1 MNIKYKLILFAI
13 AISSISFISCKDDKE
28 DIIPVEIPELELGKS
43 TIDISVDSTA
53 IVNITQGAGEYQ
65 VFSLNSDIV
74 KAELLDNK
82 IYIKGVT
89 NGTTSILV
97 SDKNN
102 EFRQIKVVSHYD
114 AIKLANNSV
123 SITMKLGYDTQ
134 TSLKILGG
142 NGPYIAKSDTNIVD
156 ASISGDSII
165 QIVAHK
171 KGIANIK
178 VSDSYG
184 LSTNVTVKVETTT
197 IPYSEDELNSI
208 KSDATSR
215 FFFYGYSYLPS
226 SSSSGF
232 TFVNT
237 VESGK
242 NIYGWTLYSYYMK
255 FYFSGDN
262 NLGIKSDATFGFRY
276 YAYSTIFKDE
286 PVNLEI
292 IKNDGT
298 KIWATFSFVK
308 NEKLYYG
315 YFCTNKNSQ

>member
-13 AISSISFISCKDDKE
+13 GISSVCFISCKDDKE
-28 DIIPVEIPELELGKS
+28 EIVPVDVPNLELGKS
-43 TIDISVDSTA
+43 AIDISVDSTV
-53 IVNITQGAGEYQ
+53 IVNIVQGAGEYQ

-74 KAELLDNK
+74 KAEFLDNK
-82 IYIKGVT
+82 IYIKGLT
-89 NGTTSILV
+89 NGATSILV

-114 AIKLANNSV
+114 EIKLANNSANI
-123 SITMKLGYDTQ
+123 SLKLGNDAQ
-134 TSLKILGG
+134 VSLKILGG
-142 NGPYIAKSDTNIVD
+142 NGSYIAKSDTNIVD

-184 LSTNVTVKVETTT
+184 LSKNVTVKVETTT
-197 IPYSEDELNSI
+197 IPYSEEELNSI
-208 KSDATSR
+208 RSDDSSR
-215 FFFYGYSYLPS
+215 FSFYGYSLPS
-226 SSSSGF
+226 ITSSSF
-232 TFVNT
+232 KLVNT
-237 VESGK
+237 VENGK
-242 NIYGWTLYSYYMK
+242 NLYGWTYYSSYYYMK

-262 NLGIKSDATFGFRY
+262 NLGIKSDATFSY
-276 YAYSTIFKDE
+276 KYSGSFTDE

-298 KIWATFSFVK
+298 KIWGIFSFVK

>member
-43 TIDISVDSTA
+43 TIEISVDSTA

-65 VFSLNSDIV
+65 VFSLNSDIA
-74 KAELLDNK
+74 KAELSDNK

-102 EFRQIKVVSHYD
+102 EFRQIKIVSHYN

-123 SITMKLGYDTQ
+123 NISMKLGNDAQ
-134 TSLKILGG
+134 ISLRILGG
-142 NGPYIAKSDTNIVD
+142 NGSYIAKSDTNIVD
-156 ASISGDSII
+156 TSISGDSII

-171 KGIANIK
+171 KGVANIK

-184 LSTNVTVKVETTT
+184 LSTNVTVNVETTT

-215 FFFYGYSYLPS
+215 FSFYGYSIPS
-226 SSSSGF
+226 STSSSF
-232 TFVNT
+232 KLVNT
-237 VESGK
+237 VENGK
-242 NIYGWTLYSYYMK
+242 NLYGWTYYSSYYYMK

-262 NLGIKSDATFGFRY
+262 NLGIKSDATFSY
-276 YAYSTIFKDE
+276 KYSVSFTDE
-286 PVNLEI
+286 PLNLEI